1 LFNALTGEDKRVS
14 DQPFTTLTSKYQ
26 RRFVNNDITLLFI
39 DTIGFVL
46 DIDPRLIK
54 SFQLNLLD
62 ILSSDLV
69 LLLLEI
75 DDPLLTMQIKLNESI
90 SLLREIGLPREKI
103 ILIFNKS
110 DKTPEL
116 EKTIQ
121 EKLDLTILDLPWI
134 VISAKNRKNLD
145 VLLERIV
152 VRLKELKL
160 QPKDTSFSTIDEIP
174 ITE

>member
-1 LFNALTGEDKRVS
+1 MTF
-14 DQPFTTLTSKYQ
+14 
-26 RRFVNNDITLLFI
+26 LFI

-46 DIDPRLIK
+46 DIDPRLIQ
-54 SFQLNLLD
+54 SFQLNLID

-75 DDPLLTMQIKLNESI
+75 DDHLLTMQIKLNESI

-103 ILIFNKS
+103 ILVFNKS
-110 DKTPEL
+110 DKSPEL
-116 EKTIQ
+116 EKIIQ
-121 EKLDLTILDLPWI
+121 EKLELNRLDLPWI

-145 VLLERIV
+145 VLLVKIV
-152 VRLKELKL
+152 LRLEELRK
-160 QPKDTSFSTIDEIP
+160 QPKESGFSKIDEIQ